1 MKILHKNEQTT
12 TKWSGGLTT
21 ELYIFPED
29 SDYKERDFKYRLS
42 TATVEI
48 EESTFTPLH
57 GIERTLMVLE
67 GEMELIHHDHHSVI
81 LGPLMKDEF
90 LGEWTTR
97 SNGKCTDFNLMCRDG
112 AKGYVTGYSLEEGE
126 ELAIALEGV
135 RNFIYLYKGVVEVK
149 ESMITDGDFLIL
161 DDDCEELTI
170 KAMQPSVLVWVSI
183 TSL

>member
-1 MKILHKNEQTT
+1 MKILHKKEQTT

-67 GEMELIHHDHHSVI
+67 GEMKLIHHNHHSVV

-97 SNGKCTDFNLMCRDG
+97 SKGKCTDFNLMCRDG
-112 AKGYVTGYSLEEGE
+112 AKGNVTGYSMKEGE
-126 ELAIALEGV
+126 ELEIALEGV
-135 RNFIYLYKGVVEVK
+135 RNFIYLYKGVVVVK
-149 ESMITDGDFLIL
+149 ESMITDGDFIVL
-161 DDDCEELTI
+161 DDIDSELVI
-170 KAMQPSVLVWVSI
+170 RALQPSVLVWVSI
-183 TSL
+183 ISV